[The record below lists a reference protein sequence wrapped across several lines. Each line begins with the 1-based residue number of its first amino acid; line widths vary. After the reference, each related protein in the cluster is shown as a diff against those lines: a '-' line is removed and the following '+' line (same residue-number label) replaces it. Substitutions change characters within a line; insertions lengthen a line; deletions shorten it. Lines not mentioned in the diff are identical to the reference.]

1 MGYIEDVKSFTRF
14 DSAEM
19 IKLAHYHIDPAYK
32 YAPWTYPGLNH
43 GKAVLE
49 TEEECVAYMSAYGQM
64 HREKLLTAFRQDYF
78 PYDKLKRGFEIYDWG
93 CGQGIGTVTL
103 IESLRAAGCLKYLQ
117 KIHLEEPSD
126 MARSRAVLHV
136 KQALGDMQ
144 VDVIDYY
151 EFLPSDDDDFE
162 PRGCYSACSCRRY
175 KPVISQIEVSS
186 PCAVHIFSNV
196 LDIEQVSLKRVAE
209 MITSSGRDHVVA
221 CIGPANLNESRI
233 FSFKNYF
240 VQDAITSHCSFSKT
254 DFGRLSNGK
263 PFGCLI
269 DTFSFNL
276 NSKNS
281 VLHEYRY
288 FAPVQYFAAYT
299 DSTTVSDY
307 LRTVYKRYAHFEVLA
322 PFDLTAHKNI
332 LPIYAVLSNLISRG
346 LPTLAS
352 RKIREYVA
360 GVGERSKIA
369 VLTQIARIQKTFV
382 EALISER
389 LDTSSEEWKILVLE
403 DNTEVADVAIED
415 FYELYSH
422 LIAIA
427 EQFESCTLPAPV
439 VVTSATAENDVE
451 YDIIID
457 CSVEKCCEAIEV
469 EFSQFK
475 AKNGCYFIV
484 RSSQD
489 PVPYTSRR
497 IYTTER
503 VKYKEVAMKDV
514 QGGYSRIPETSDHL
528 RYFLNLIFDKEDFR
542 PGQLPILNRALQL
555 KSVIGLL
562 PTGGG
567 KSLTYQLAAMLQPG
581 VTVVVDPLNA
591 LMDDQLKGLK
601 RIGIDEITYIN
612 TDLSPNEKKA
622 RAQELTDSQIQII
635 FLSPERLN
643 IDTFRETLRSMR
655 ESDVFF
661 AYGVI
666 DEVHC
671 VSEWG
676 HDFRLSY
683 LHLGRNLY
691 NYVLPKEIDG
701 SDNHISLFGLTAT
714 ASFDVLA
721 DVQRELSGTSSYSL
735 EEDATVRYENTN
747 RLELQY
753 YVHKVD
759 ASSAQKKK
767 DVPELKVDAL
777 TDVVGRAV
785 SLLREIQDP
794 DNVQYMKDRFLER
807 ENITNPAIVS
817 TVQGTDLGTV
827 VSRTWYSDNNS
838 ESAGIV
844 FCPYKGGYSAL
855 RVPYVANILREH
867 GAKLSTFMGG
877 DSVSQQDEFLNGDT
891 NVMVATKAFGMGID
905 KPNVR
910 MTFHMNFPSSLE
922 SFVQE
927 AGRAGRDRKM
937 ALATILYSEK
947 KFPDKNYQTGNWDH
961 YSADYLVNKFFHS
974 QNYLGEEFELFVM
987 DLIMNGATVYLLNVT
1002 TNSSSPTYGIMPSI
1016 TLAPYSS
1023 KLVFEIDREEST
1035 SVLAQ
1040 YNQALCNQHLPLF
1053 IVPNMSQY
1061 NINGY
1066 SYPYGTVE
1074 YENAIQKAIYR
1085 MCTIGLIDDFTTDY
1099 SRGKFVISAERRDDS
1114 YYLDCVRNYY
1124 RKYYAQERVEDMIY
1138 QIQSMAVNTGVIMA
1152 CLQHLT
1158 SFVYKSIADKRARGI
1173 QDMEQFCNDAISS
1186 SKNWRETNEDLKD
1199 FIYYYFNSKYAREG
1213 YMTYDSSINQ
1223 MVPFSLKD
1231 DTDHTQHSQQQ
1242 ITSFEL
1248 VKKYM
1253 RVISSEIVN
1262 NDSQID
1268 NVKHLQG
1275 AIRLIRRASVEINP
1289 VLCLLNV
1296 FCICFLKQHHN
1307 EALIEEVI
1315 HDYCAAAQYYSS
1327 HGDNTNLDAFVKHLS
1342 DQNIID
1348 KESDKNFFEKLMMLS
1363 QLRNHVDSL
1372 KSIIKNN
1379 R

>member
-1 MGYIEDVKSFTRF
+1 MGYIEEVQSFSRF
-14 DSAEM
+14 ESAD
-19 IKLAHYHIDPAYK
+19 IINLAQSHIDPEYK
-32 YAPWTYPGLNH
+32 RFPWAYPGLNR

-64 HREKLLTAFRQDYF
+64 HREKLLKAFSKENF
-78 PYDKLKRGFEIYDWG
+78 PYDKLKRSFEIYDWG

-103 IESLRAAGCLKYLQ
+103 IETLREANCLQYL
-117 KIHLEEPSD
+117 KTVHLEEPSD
-126 MARSRAVLHV
+126 IARSRAVLHV
-136 KQALGDMQ
+136 KQALGDIP
-144 VDVIDYY
+144 VKVY
-151 EFLPSDDDDFE
+151 EHYEYLPSDNEEYE
-162 PRGCYSACSCRRY
+162 PLGCYSACSCRPY
-175 KPVISQIEVSS
+175 KPIINQIEVETS
-186 PCAVHIFSNV
+186 CAVHIFSNV
-196 LDIEQVSLKRVAE
+196 LDIEDVSIKQVAE
-209 MITSSGRDHVVA
+209 MITSSGQEHIVT

-233 FSFKNYF
+233 FNFKSYF
-240 VQDAITSHCSFSKT
+240 KQDELTSYCRFSQT
-254 DFGRLSNGK
+254 NFGRLSNGK
-263 PFGCLI
+263 LFGCLV
-269 DTFSFNL
+269 DTFSFKLRPNE
-276 NSKNS
+276 S

-288 FAPVQYFAAYT
+288 FAPVQYFASYT
-299 DSTTVSDY
+299 DSVSVSDRH
-307 LRTVYKRYAHFEVLA
+307 RTTYGRYAHFEILA
-322 PFDLTAHKNI
+322 PFDLTAHKNL
-332 LPIYAVLSNLISRG
+332 LPIYAVISNLISRG

-352 RKIREYVA
+352 PKIRKYVSGLSGNA
-360 GVGERSKIA
+360 KIVA
-369 VLTQIARIQKTFV
+369 LTQIARIQKTLV

-389 LDTSSEEWKILVLE
+389 LDTRSDEWRILVLE
-403 DNTEVADVAIED
+403 DNTEVAKIAID
-415 FYELYSH
+415 DLYELYSH
-422 LIAIA
+422 LIAIT
-427 EQFESCTLPAPV
+427 EQFEGSTLPVPV
-439 VVTSATAENDVE
+439 VATSATAEKDVE
-451 YDIIID
+451 YDIIVD
-457 CSVEKCCEAIEV
+457 CSVEKCCEAIDI

-484 RSSQD
+484 RSSQNSA
-489 PVPYTSRR
+489 PYTSRR

-503 VKYKEVAMKDV
+503 IKYKEVAMKDV

-542 PGQLPILNRALQL
+542 PGQLPILNRALQQ

-601 RIGIDEITYIN
+601 RTGIDAITYIN
-612 TDLSPNEKKA
+612 KDLSPNEKKV

-691 NYVLPKEIDG
+691 NYVLPKEVEG

-721 DVQRELSGTSSYSL
+721 DVQRELSGTLSYSL

-753 YVHKVD
+753 YVHNVD

-785 SLLREIQDP
+785 SLLREIQHP
-794 DNVQYMKDRFLER
+794 DNVQYIKDRFLER
-807 ENITNPAIVS
+807 ENITNPAIIS
-817 TVQGTDLGTV
+817 TVQGADLGTE
-827 VSRTWYSDNNS
+827 VSQTWYSDNNS
-838 ESAGIV
+838 KSAGIV

-855 RVPYVANILREH
+855 RVPYVATILREH
-867 GAKLSTFMGG
+867 GARLSTFMGG
-877 DSVSQQDEFLNGDT
+877 DSVSQQDEFLNGVT

-947 KFPDKNYQTGNWDH
+947 KFPDKNYQTGAWDH

-987 DLIMNGATVYLLNVT
+987 DMIMNGATVYLSNII

-1016 TLAPYSS
+1016 TLAPYAS
-1023 KLVFEIDREEST
+1023 KLVFEIDREESE
-1035 SVLAQ
+1035 SVLGQ
-1040 YNQALCNQHLPLF
+1040 YNRALYNQHLPLF
-1053 IVPNMSQY
+1053 VVSDMSQY
-1061 NINGY
+1061 YINGY
-1066 SYPYGTVE
+1066 PYPYGAVE
-1074 YENAIQKAIYR
+1074 YEDAIQKAIYR

-1099 SRGKFVISAERRDDS
+1099 SRGKFVISAERRDDN
-1114 YYLDCVRNYY
+1114 YYLNCVRDYY
-1124 RKYYAQERVEDMIY
+1124 RKYYAQERVEDMIT
-1138 QIQSMAVNTGVIMA
+1138 QIKSMAANTGIVMA

-1186 SKNWRETNEDLKD
+1186 SKNWKETNEDLKD

-1213 YMTYDSSINQ
+1213 YMAYDSSINN
-1223 MVPFSLKD
+1223 MIPFSLKD
-1231 DTDHTQHSQQQ
+1231 DTDHNQHTQRE
-1242 ITSFEL
+1242 ITSFEH

-1253 RVISSEIVN
+1253 RVISPEIVN

-1268 NVKHLQG
+1268 NIKHLQG
-1275 AIRLIRRASVEINP
+1275 AIRLIRRASVDINP

-1296 FCICFLKQHHN
+1296 FCICFL
-1307 EALIEEVI
+1307 
-1315 HDYCAAAQYYSS
+1315 S
-1327 HGDNTNLDAFVKHLS
+1327 KHPTKCIL
-1342 DQNIID
+1342 
-1348 KESDKNFFEKLMMLS
+1348 
-1363 QLRNHVDSL
+1363 
-1372 KSIIKNN
+1372 
-1379 R
+1379 